1 MVDEIQ
7 ERYLSVSKFLGEKEL
22 RWWAATE
29 ARVLGHGGIERV
41 SQTTGLA
48 RSTISRGIDELEAH
62 LLGDSDGTADGLA
75 AQSRQRKPG
84 AGRKLAEDRD
94 PTLLSDLDKLI
105 APTTRGDPESPLRW
119 TTLSLSHLCSALAE
133 KGHRV
138 SEPTVSRLLSEIGF
152 SLQAPRK
159 VDEGSSSPHRDDQ
172 FQHIN
177 AKVEQFQSQKQPV
190 VSIDCKKKELVGN
203 FWQNGQEWHPMGEAP
218 NVSAYDFPTLA
229 LGKAIPYGV
238 YDLARNEGWI
248 NVGVDH
254 DTAEF
259 AVGSLCGWWQ
269 QMGKSVYTQATDLLI
284 TADGG
289 GSNSSR
295 SRLFKY
301 ELQKFADET
310 WLTLHVCH
318 FPPGTSKW
326 NKIEHRLFSQV
337 TKNWRGK
344 PLHSY
349 SIVINLIGSTA
360 TETGLKV
367 QAHIDESR
375 YTIGR
380 AISDEEFE
388 SIRLERDHVFP
399 LWNYI
404 IRPRPKVPRK
414 EAVII

>member
-1 MVDEIQ
+1 
-7 ERYLSVSKFLGEKEL
+7 
-22 RWWAATE
+22 
-29 ARVLGHGGIERV
+29 
-41 SQTTGLA
+41 
-48 RSTISRGIDELEAH
+48 
-62 LLGDSDGTADGLA
+62 
-75 AQSRQRKPG
+75 
-84 AGRKLAEDRD
+84 
-94 PTLLSDLDKLI
+94 
-105 APTTRGDPESPLRW
+105 
-119 TTLSLSHLCSALAE
+119 
-133 KGHRV
+133 
-138 SEPTVSRLLSEIGF
+138 
-152 SLQAPRK
+152 
-159 VDEGSSSPHRDDQ
+159 
-172 FQHIN
+172 
-177 AKVEQFQSQKQPV
+177 
-190 VSIDCKKKELVGN
+190 
-203 FWQNGQEWHPMGEAP
+203 
-218 NVSAYDFPTLA
+218 
-229 LGKAIPYGV
+229 
-238 YDLARNEGWI
+238 
-248 NVGVDH
+248 
-254 DTAEF
+254 
-259 AVGSLCGWWQ
+259 
-269 QMGKSVYTQATDLLI
+269 MGKSVYTQATDLLI

-337 TKNWRGK
+337 TKHWRGR

-375 YTIGR
+375 YPIGR

-388 SIRLERDHVFP
+388 SIRLERDHHFP